1 MYRCIDDIGVCVL
14 VMILFPSS
22 FAARPQ
28 VLEMLRRRGAS
39 SEENID
45 AMGLLQ
51 TLCLVKMDTV
61 DGRKAFSTAGKQ
73 PVKAG
78 AAADC
83 HAGAASNDCR
93 SLERPVGN
101 DHRLE
106 TEMKGELLKET
117 QLHRVSVHLH
127 KVIIMMFTAGT
138 QHGKGC
144 GYL

>member
-1 MYRCIDDIGVCVL
+1 MYMCIDDIGVCMCVCVL

-28 VLEMLRRRGAS
+28 VLEMLRRRGGAS

-83 HAGAASNDCR
+83 HAGAASNDCK

-106 TEMKGELLKET
+106 TELKGELHKWT
-117 QLHRVSVHLH
+117 QLHRISVHYT
-127 KVIIMMFTAGT
+127 K
-138 QHGKGC
+138 
-144 GYL
+144 

>member
-1 MYRCIDDIGVCVL
+1 MCVCVCVM

-28 VLEMLRRRGAS
+28 VLEMLRRRGGAS

-117 QLHRVSVHLH
+117 QLHRVSMHYT
-127 KVIIMMFTAGT
+127 K
-138 QHGKGC
+138 
-144 GYL
+144 

>member
-1 MYRCIDDIGVCVL
+1 MSSSHTSISRCAATSCLAKCSQIHARCVSVL
-14 VMILFPSS
+14 ILFPSS
-22 FAARPQ
+22 FAAPPQ

-73 PVKAG
+73 PVKGG

-83 HAGAASNDCR
+83 PAGAASNDCR
-93 SLERPVGN
+93 SLEPPVGN
-101 DHRLE
+101 DHRLD
-106 TEMKGELLKET
+106 TEMKGELLK
-117 QLHRVSVHLH
+117 
-127 KVIIMMFTAGT
+127 GT
-138 QHGKGC
+138 
-144 GYL
+144 YAY